1 VSIKPYKPKKDVQP
15 YYVCAL
21 DIETA
26 STGAVLA
33 IGFAWMQGDTRYYQA
48 FEGWA
53 GWYEFFQ
60 QLYKESDKETRERL
74 RYVYAHNGAA
84 FDWLSLI
91 AWAEDNELMSKMKFI
106 VSGGIGIGI
115 DMQIA
120 NKFTVKLRDSVR
132 LMPGTLDSLAQ
143 SFGTDQQKNKVPGD
157 YISRMEDYKVDYP
170 DEFWSYLQADVLS
183 LQEIVYRFWTL
194 IYAKVG
200 SVERL
205 PMTLPA
211 LAMKLWRM
219 TLPHEI
225 MVSSQWRLRELERRA
240 YTGGRTECYAA
251 TVADVK
257 VYDANSLYPTV
268 MESQM
273 MPASYRGGWVDDY
286 TGEPGIYE
294 IRFNQTN
301 HDLKPVLRDEESN
314 DFVYKGAGVYCQPE
328 IEMLLNVGA
337 EIDVVQGYVYEDME
351 PLFQTFIQD
360 WYGTRLAAQKEGNEG
375 LAYVCKI
382 LMNSLYGKF
391 GQKEEGETVYF
402 WDEDTIELEM
412 MKIENGDKDAKEFVE
427 FGEYVIVKE
436 QRHSETTFVAIAA
449 YITCH
454 ARLNLYRQMRLVQ
467 EMGGE
472 LYATDTDS
480 VHVSGVILPTGKE
493 LGEWKEEFGGKVA
506 YLGKKLY
513 ARDDGTVKAKGIGR
527 DAREKLSFEI
537 FSELAK
543 TGESLEAEFTVFPSI
558 KESLSRKR
566 PVNQPFKRK
575 RRIRATAPLQNGV
588 PLATLE

>member
-1 VSIKPYKPKKDVQP
+1 MSIKPYKPKKDVQP
-15 YYVCAL
+15 YLVCAL

-26 STGAVLA
+26 STGDVLA
-33 IGFAWMQGDTRYYQA
+33 IGFAWTENDTRHYKA

-53 GWYEFFQ
+53 GWFEFFQ
-60 QLYKESDKETRERL
+60 TLYKESDKETRERL

-84 FDWLSLI
+84 FDWLSLL
-91 AWAEDNELMSKMKFI
+91 AWAEDNGHMEKMKFI

-115 DMQIA
+115 DMKLPA
-120 NKFTVKLRDSVR
+120 CTVKLRDSVR

-143 SFGTDQQKNKVPGD
+143 SFGTDQQKNTVPGD
-157 YISRMEDYKVDYP
+157 YISRMEDYKRDYP
-170 DEFWSYLQADVLS
+170 EEFWAYLKADVLS

-194 IYAKVG
+194 IYNKVG
-200 SVERL
+200 SIERL

-225 MVSSQWRLRELERRA
+225 MVSSETRLRELERRA

-251 TVADVK
+251 TVADVTI
-257 VYDANSLYPTV
+257 YDANSLYPTV
-268 MESQM
+268 MESQIF
-273 MPASYRGGWVDDY
+273 PASYRGGWTDEY
-286 TGEPGIYE
+286 NGLHGIYDVE
-294 IRFNQTN
+294 YRQWNT
-301 HDLKPVLRDEESN
+301 DVKPVLRDETTNEFQYSGS
-314 DFVYKGAGVYCQPE
+314 GAYCQPE
-328 IEMLLNVGA
+328 LEMLLEVGG
-337 EIDVVQGYVYEDME
+337 EFIVKEGYVYDDME
-351 PLFQTFIQD
+351 PLFQEFIRD
-360 WYGTRLAAQKEGNEG
+360 WYSTRLTAQKEGNDG

-391 GQKEEGETVYF
+391 GQKEEGEVVYF
-402 WDEDTIELEM
+402 WDEDTLE
-412 MKIENGDKDAKEFVE
+412 KEYEKVESGADDAKEFVE

-436 QRHSETTFVAIAA
+436 QRHSETTFVGVAA
-449 YITCH
+449 YITAH
-454 ARLNLYRQMRLVQ
+454 ARLNLYRQMRYVSEL
-467 EMGGE
+467 GGT

-480 VHVSGVILPTGKE
+480 VHVSGVELPTGKE
-493 LGEWKEEFGGKVA
+493 LGQWKEEFSGRGA

-513 ARDDGTVKAKGIGR
+513 ALDNGAVKAKGIGK
-527 DAREKLSFEI
+527 DAREKLSFEL

-543 TGESLEAEFTVFPSI
+543 TGESIETEFTVFPSI

-575 RRIRATAPLQNGV
+575 RAIRATAPIV
-588 PLATLE
+588 K